1 MSTMSKMTKNWRR
14 CGGFVAL
21 RTWLMTGGAICFAV
35 SQTFAFKTNSAV
47 AQITPDGTLPNN
59 SSVKLEAQTFNITG
73 GTQAGSNLFH
83 SFQEFSIPTGG
94 TAFFNNAAD
103 IQNIISRV
111 TGGSVSNIDG
121 LIRANGTAN
130 LFLINPSGIVFG
142 RNASLNI
149 GGSFLAS
156 TASSLKFADG
166 THFSATAPQT
176 KPLLTISVPI
186 GLQYGQNPGSIM
198 NEGLSLQM
206 QPGKTLA
213 LVGGDVTLN
222 STALQANYLTP
233 DIGRIELGSVGSTSL
248 VSLTPTEQGWAL
260 GYDGVQN
267 FQDIQLFSSFVSG
280 NNIQARGRQIR
291 LNGGSDFST
300 FFRSRTNLVMTA
312 SELVEV
318 SNSGLAARDLTIT
331 TGRLIVRDGAQI
343 ATSTSGTEDAG
354 DLIVR
359 ASDSV
364 KLSGGSRIL
373 AQTEPYSTGA
383 GGNLTIE
390 TSRLEGT
397 QLAVRSFGKGP
408 VGKLTVI
415 TSEPLANFSQIVPDN
430 TLPTSSTVRSD
441 FNTSFIE
448 GGTQVGSNLFHSFAE
463 FSLPTL
469 NTAYFNNALDIKNI
483 IARVTGS
490 SPSNIDGFIRANG
503 TANLFLINP
512 NGIIFGKDASLNVG
526 GSFVATTANAIQFGN
541 QGFFSAT
548 NPNNPNFLSV
558 NPSAFLFNQIATAR
572 IENHSVALGVRDG
585 RSLLLVGGDIQ
596 MDGGELNAFGGRV
609 ELGGVSGAGTVGL
622 NIDSNSLSL
631 NFPDTFERASVSLGD
646 KSRVDVRANDGGSIA
661 IHARNIDIS
670 GRSGLLAGIADSLGA
685 RAAVAGDITLDAT
698 ETVKINNSSISNY
711 VEYQAVGNG
720 GNITVKGK
728 TLEMSNGAQLIT
740 GTLGRGDAGSVSIQ
754 AFDSVSLTGEQ
765 TAIYSSVGSSY
776 TSAFGNSGGI
786 KLQARSLSLTN
797 GAKFIASTFSHGD
810 GGNIFVRVDDSV
822 SIEGNSLLFL
832 NPPTPGVSTPL
843 NVVIVRYL
851 PPAAIPFLNQTEKNI
866 STVGVTGRVTVVG
879 YLSPAAIPF
888 LNQTEKNI
896 SSGIFSTV
904 ESGAK
909 GNAGQI
915 EIQARLLRL
924 TQGAQVQSLTRG
936 EGKAGNIRVNSN
948 LVHLSGVAPSTYIP
962 YLSTYL
968 GGFSSGL
975 ITSAEKGARGQGGNI
990 ELTADTL
997 RLSDGAVLSAR
1008 TRSHFKGG
1016 DVNINA
1022 NNLEITSGAQ
1032 ILTSAYSSGQ
1042 AGNITVNTTDVNIS
1056 GSDPTYKTRLER
1068 SNEAI
1073 VDNDGSDSGLF
1084 ASVRGKATA
1093 NAGNIAVNSRIIR
1106 LDNQGTIKT
1115 GTTLGEGGDI
1125 TLNVKDILLLR
1136 NNSSITA
1143 SAGTAQQG
1151 GNGGN
1156 ITINAPSGF
1165 IVAVPKENS
1174 DITANAYTGIG
1185 GNVQIDASGIFGTQ
1199 FREEET
1205 PKSDITAS
1213 SQFGQDGRVELNTP
1227 DIDPTQGLINL
1238 PTVPV
1243 DTKVASGCTAGASQ
1257 NQSRFVVTGRG
1268 GLPLNPREAF
1278 NNNDTVRVDWVTLN
1292 PSSDN
1297 RRSQTVTKPT
1307 IPTPAPIVEATGWMT
1322 NAKGEIILTPD
1333 PLTATPH
1340 SSWQTPTT
1348 CGALKSASER

>member
-1 MSTMSKMTKNWRR
+1 MTRYWRR
-14 CGGFVAL
+14 CCGRFVA
-21 RTWLMTGGAICFAV
+21 RESWLMVGGAICFAM
-35 SQTFAFKTNSAV
+35 SQTFAFSTYSAV
-47 AQITPDGTLPNN
+47 AQITPDATLPNN
-59 SSVKLEAQTFNITG
+59 SSVKLEGNTFNITG

-83 SFQEFSIPTGG
+83 SFREFSIPTGG

-121 LIRANGTAN
+121 LIRANGSAN

-156 TASSLKFADG
+156 TASSLNFADG
-166 THFSATAPQT
+166 TQFSATAPQT

-186 GLQYGQNPGSIM
+186 GLQYGQNPGSIL
-198 NEGLSLQM
+198 NEAVSLQV

-222 STALQANYLTP
+222 DSYLTP
-233 DIGRIELGSVGSTSL
+233 KEEDIGRIELGSVGSTSL

-280 NNIQARGRQIR
+280 NNIQVRGRQIR
-291 LNGGSDFST
+291 LNGGSIGST
-300 FFRSRTNLVMTA
+300 SLKSRTNLVVTA

-318 SNSGLAARDLTIT
+318 SNSDLAARDLTIT

-354 DLIVR
+354 DLTVR

-364 KLSGGSRIL
+364 KLSGGGRIL

-463 FSLPTL
+463 FSVPTL

-548 NPNNPNFLSV
+548 NPNNPNLLSI
-558 NPSAFLFNQIATAR
+558 NPSAFLFNQIATAQ

-596 MDGGELNAFGGRV
+596 MDGGKLNAFGGRV
-609 ELGGVSGAGTVGL
+609 ELGGVSEAGTVGL

-631 NFPDTFERASVSLGD
+631 NFSDAFERASVSLGD
-646 KSRVDVRANDGGSIA
+646 ESRVDVRADSGGSIA

-670 GRSGLLAGIADSLGA
+670 GRSGLLAGIADSLGS

-698 ETVKINNSSISNY
+698 ETVKINNSLISNY
-711 VEYQAVGNG
+711 VEEQAVGNG

-765 TAIYSSVGSSY
+765 TAIYSSVAYSD

-810 GGNIFVRVDDSV
+810 AGNIFVRVDDSV
-822 SIEGNSLLFL
+822 SIEGNSLFL

-843 NVVIVRYL
+843 NVVIVRYFL
-851 PPAAIPFLNQTEKNI
+851 PSPAIPFL
-866 STVGVTGRVTVVG
+866 
-879 YLSPAAIPF
+879 Y
-888 LNQTEKNI
+888 QTEKNI

-904 ESGAK
+904 ELGAK
-909 GNAGQI
+909 GNAGEI
-915 EIQARLLRL
+915 DIQARLLRL

-948 LVHLSGVAPSTYIP
+948 FVHLSGVAPSTYSP

-975 ITSAEKGARGQGGNI
+975 ITSAEEGARGQGGNI

-1008 TRSHFKGG
+1008 TRSHFRGG

-1032 ILTSAYSSGQ
+1032 IVTSAYSSGQ
-1042 AGNITVNTTDVNIS
+1042 AGNINVNTTDVNIS

-1125 TLNVKDILLLR
+1125 TLNVRDILLLR

-1143 SAGTAQQG
+1143 TAGTAGQG

-1185 GNVQIDASGIFGTQ
+1185 GNVTINASGVFGTQ

-1213 SQFGQDGRVELNTP
+1213 SQFGVNGTVEINTP
-1227 DIDPTQGLINL
+1227 GIDPNSGLINL

-1278 NNNDTVRVDWVTLN
+1278 NNNDTVRVDWVTLKE
-1292 PSSDN
+1292 STDN
-1297 RRSQTVTKPT
+1297 RDRPLGGSQRQHRQTVTKPT
-1307 IPTPAPIVEATGWMT
+1307 IPTPAPIVEATGWVT
-1322 NAKGEIILTPD
+1322 NAKGEIILTAD
-1333 PLTATPH
+1333 PPTATPH
-1340 SSWQTPTT
+1340 SSWLRPTT
-1348 CGALKSASER
+1348 CGAPKSAVEH